1 MIVKEI
7 RLVRVVELVQ
17 NVQIDQL
24 RLGSRV
30 RPRGSQGVRGSENRV
45 PGVKGWAYRVQGA

>member
-1 MIVKEI
+1 MVVKVV

-30 RPRGSQGVRGSENRV
+30 RPRGSQGV
-45 PGVKGWAYRVQGA
+45 KG